1 MAQTLPTPGPADLGS
16 ATRSLTP
23 VTEAVWTPTPEVAA
37 ASNVGRFMAEHGFSD
52 FEALRTRSVE
62 DPAWFWDAFVRFAGI
77 EFTTRY
83 TQVVDTS
90 RGIEWATWFTGGRVN
105 LAHDC
110 VDKWSERDDWKDRPA
125 VVWEGEEGVTRT
137 LSYAELRVLTDR
149 IARGLAARGV
159 GEGDAVGIFLPMIP
173 ETVATLMAVAK
184 LGAIFLPIFSGYG
197 ADAVAVRLQDG
208 NAKALVTADATLR
221 RGKLL
226 PMKETADAAVADVP
240 SIETVVVVRRVGRD
254 DVPMTAGRDLT
265 LDELTALGNGEPLAA
280 TPLDSET
287 PLFVAYTSGT
297 TGRPK
302 GAVHVHGG
310 FLVKIAEE
318 AGFQTDCTPD
328 DVLFWLTD
336 LGWIMGPWQIVGTLA
351 WGATMFCFD
360 GAPDFPGPD
369 RLWSMVERHRI
380 TILGVSPTLVR
391 ALMAKGDEPVAEHD
405 LSSLRV
411 LGSTGEPWN
420 EGPYRWFAERVGGGR
435 CPIVNISGGT
445 EVGACF
451 LAPHL
456 VEPIEAC
463 SLGGPSLGCAVDV
476 VDDDC
481 NPVRGVVGELVCR
494 NAWPGMTRG
503 LWHDPDR
510 YLETYWS
517 RWPGVWWHGDW
528 ASIDERGQWFLHGRS
543 DDTIKVAGKR
553 LGPAEVETVLVEHPA
568 VVEAAA
574 VGLPDEVKGESLA
587 CYVVLGAGFEP
598 GEALRGELRAHVA
611 DRLGKSFT
619 PGTVRFTTGL
629 PKTRSNKVMRR
640 TIRAVAL
647 GQDAGDLSGLEDPG
661 ALDAIMGAT

>member
-391 ALMAKGDEPVAEHD
+391 ALMAKGDEPVAAHD